1 MWTEITR
8 PKYARTGLRYA
19 SDLSDAEWR
28 VIAPHMPPAK
38 ALGRPRT
45 TDLREVVNAILY
57 VLRSGCP
64 WRMLPKEF
72 PPRSTIQRYFAAWR
86 DGGLWMRINRHLLM
100 AVREAAGREAS
111 PSAGVIDSQSVKT
124 TESGGPR
131 GFDAGKKVK
140 SLPRTRSGGRK
151 RHILTDT
158 GGLLVAARV
167 HAANIQDRDG
177 APALLAS
184 IRYSFPWLRH
194 VFADGAYAGP
204 KLEAAL
210 KRVGRWTLEIVKRP
224 NGAQGFEVLPRRW
237 IVERTLAWLN
247 RNRRLAKDFE
257 AMIATAQAWL
267 FIASVQLLTRKIVRY

>member
-1 MWTEITR
+1 MAGDR
-8 PKYARTGLRYA
+8 PSYAAG
-19 SDLSDAEWR
+19 EGFG
-28 VIAPHMPPAK
+28 PA
-38 ALGRPRT
+38 AD

-140 SLPRTRSGGRK
+140 GRK

-184 IRYSFPWLRH
+184 IRYSFPWLRMSS
-194 VFADGAYAGP
+194 P
-204 KLEAAL
+204 TAL
-210 KRVGRWTLEIVKRP
+210 MPAP
-224 NGAQGFEVLPRRW
+224 NSKPP
-237 IVERTLAWLN
+237 
-247 RNRRLAKDFE
+247 
-257 AMIATAQAWL
+257 
-267 FIASVQLLTRKIVRY
+267 

>member
-8 PKYARTGLRYA
+8 AKYARDGERYA
-19 SDLSDAEWR
+19 SDLREAEWR
-28 VIAPHMPPAK
+28 LIAPEMPAHKP
-38 ALGRPRT
+38 LGRRRS

-72 PPRSTIQRYFAAWR
+72 PPWQTVYRYFSAWR
-86 DGGLWMRINRHLLM
+86 DSGLWASIGYSLVLKARK
-100 AVREAAGREAS
+100 ASGRRAS
-111 PSAGVIDSQSVKT
+111 PSAGIIDSQSVKT

-140 SLPRTRSGGRK
+140 GRK

-158 GGLLVAARV
+158 DGFLVAAQV
-167 HAANIQDRDG
+167 HAADIQDRDG
-177 APALLAS
+177 APELLAS
-184 IRYSFPWLRH
+184 IRASFPWLRH

-204 KLEAAL
+204 KLKAAL
-210 KRVGRWTLEIVKRP
+210 DGKGRWRIEVVKRS
-224 NGAQGFEVLPRRW
+224 GTMRGFKPLPRRW
-237 IVERTLAWLN
+237 VVERTLAWLS

-257 AMIATAQAWL
+257 AAIATAQVWL
-267 FIASVQLLTRKIVRY
+267 FIGNVQLLIRRMARA